1 MTESW
6 SIENL
11 DGEAHWALVGGNG
24 SGKTCFARELRDGS
38 PERNI
43 QVVSFEEEQALLER
57 EIYED
62 DSEWIDKVDHGRTM
76 RELIEEHRV
85 AAVRMEDL
93 IEALGL
99 ESCIDTGFRLLS
111 TGERRRLMLARAI
124 AQQPDVLIFDEP
136 YDGVDKDTVARIEEC
151 IDAIARKIP
160 TLLITHRLSQIN
172 ERITHV
178 LCLDQLKVVYQG
190 EKDEV
195 LANPAVKQ
203 LFSGDFR
210 DSKLPSSLPQSKEYD
225 GGEDEPIVDLRK
237 VTVGYHNKPI
247 FDDLDWK
254 IYPSQQWRVSGPNGC
269 GKSTLVSVISGDHP
283 QCYSNELYLFGKR
296 RGTGESIWEVKHFIG
311 IMSTAL
317 HQQYRVTVAAETVV
331 LSGFFDTIGV
341 YRPVTQEQRS
351 IVKEWLEFLRLDH
364 LRQKNFHQLSFGQQ
378 RMLLI
383 ARALI
388 KRPRLLIL
396 DEPCQGLDP
405 VNRALVLQ
413 LMRTIVERQMAQI
426 IYISHEREDKVEFL
440 THELS
445 FVSSLAN
452 AEQGRAP
459 YRIEQKEIS

>member
-11 DGEAHWALVGGNG
+11 GGDAHWALVGGNG
-24 SGKTCFARELRDGS
+24 SGKTCFARELRDSS

-62 DSEWIDKVDHGRTM
+62 DSEWLNKVDTGRTM

-85 AAVRMEDL
+85 AEVSMEDL
-93 IEALGL
+93 IEQLQL
-99 ESCIDTGFRLLS
+99 EQCIDTGFRLLS

-124 AQQPDVLIFDEP
+124 AQLPDALILDGP
-136 YDGVDKDTVARIEEC
+136 YDGVDVDTVSRIETC
-151 IDAIARKIP
+151 IDTIAHKVP
-160 TLLITHRLSQIN
+160 TLLITQRLSQIN

-178 LCLDQLKVVYQG
+178 FCLDQWKIVFQG
-190 EKDEV
+190 AKEEV
-195 LANPAVKQ
+195 LGNPAVKQ
-203 LFSGDFR
+203 LFSGDFSQ
-210 DSKLPSSLPQSKEYD
+210 SKLPSSLPQTNEYE
-225 GGEDEPIVDLRK
+225 GSAEQPIVDLCK
-237 VTVGYHNKPI
+237 VSVGYHNKPI
-247 FDDLDWK
+247 LADLDWK
-254 IYPSQQWRVSGPNGC
+254 IYPGQQWRVSGPNGC

-317 HQQYRVTVAAETVV
+317 HQQYRVTVTAETVL

-341 YRPVTQEQRS
+341 YRPVTPEQRV
-351 IVKEWLEFLRLDH
+351 IAQEWLKFLRLDRLKLIH
-364 LRQKNFHQLSFGQQ
+364 FQKLSFGQQ

-413 LMRTIVERQMAQI
+413 LMRTIVERGMAQI
-426 IYISHEREDKVEFL
+426 IYISHEQEDKVEFL
-440 THELS
+440 THELT
-445 FVSSLAN
+445 FVASPEN
-452 AEQGRAP
+452 AAAGKAP
-459 YRIEQKEIS
+459 YTIEKTLLS